1 MRQHDLA
8 LAPARPA
15 SKAAESLCTGR
26 ARYGGVRRRT
36 TAYFFFER
44 PRTSGARDDG
54 ASFFSKTSHERGAL
68 RRRIFFFRRP
78 RTSGARYDGASF
90 FFRRPRTSGAR
101 YDGASFFSD
110 DLARAGRATTA
121 HLFFYDPRS
130 SEGGNELDAQ
140 SPTTPHPHAHVCY
153 PTASSTT
160 AQSDE
165 PRSSTFCLFF
175 LPPKQYGYFAAGE
188 SHRQARPQCQ
198 RITQDSR
205 LDVKSQSYHLHDGE
219 ISSLGPDRRGT

>member
-1 MRQHDLA
+1 MA
-8 LAPARPA
+8 TKVLAPARPA
-15 SKAAESLCTGR
+15 TLAAQVLTS
-26 ARYGGVRRRT
+26 VRHAT
-36 TAYFFFER
+36 TAYLFFRKTSHER
-44 PRTSGARDDG
+44 GAPRRCT
-54 ASFFSKTSHERGAL
+54 FFSKTSHERGAL
-68 RRRIFFFRRP
+68 RRRTFF
-78 RTSGARYDGASF
+78 
-90 FFRRPRTSGAR
+90 
-101 YDGASFFSD
+101 
-110 DLARAGRATTA
+110 
-121 HLFFYDPRS
+121 FFYDPRS
-130 SEGGNELDAQ
+130 IEGDNELDAQ

>member
-26 ARYGGVRRRT
+26 AHYGGVRRRT
-36 TAYFFFER
+36 TTYFF
-44 PRTSGARDDG
+44 S
-54 ASFFSKTSHERGAL
+54 
-68 RRRIFFFRRP
+68 FRRP

-90 FFRRPRTSGAR
+90 FFE
-101 YDGASFFSD
+101 

-153 PTASSTT
+153 STASSTT
-160 AQSDE
+160 TQSNE
-165 PRSSTFCLFF
+165 PRSSTFRLFISSTKAIRI
-175 LPPKQYGYFAAGE
+175 LCCGGE
-188 SHRQARPQCQ
+188 PQASATAMPTNNSRLKTRRKESIVSSPRWGIILARPGPP
-198 RITQDSR
+198 RDVRTTTSFLNTEPYR
-205 LDVKSQSYHLHDGE
+205 L
-219 ISSLGPDRRGT
+219 